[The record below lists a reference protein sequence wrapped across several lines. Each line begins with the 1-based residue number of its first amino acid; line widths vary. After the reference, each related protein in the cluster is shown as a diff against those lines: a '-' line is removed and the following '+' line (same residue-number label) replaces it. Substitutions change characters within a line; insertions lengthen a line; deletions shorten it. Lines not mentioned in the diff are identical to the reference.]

1 MRMGFNRTTGIGGWH
16 IRVPRDP
23 GGTWFVAVT
32 DDSSDTPTGVT
43 NDANHPPAGVK

>member
-1 MRMGFNRTTGIGGWH
+1 
-16 IRVPRDP
+16 
-23 GGTWFVAVT
+23 VT